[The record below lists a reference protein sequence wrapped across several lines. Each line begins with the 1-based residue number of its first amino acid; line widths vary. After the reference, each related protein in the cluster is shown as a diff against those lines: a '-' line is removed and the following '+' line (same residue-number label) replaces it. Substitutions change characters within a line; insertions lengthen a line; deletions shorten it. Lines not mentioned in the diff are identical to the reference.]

1 MQTFNKKIPVD
12 LFDVI
17 IVGGG
22 VAGLAAAMTAGQ
34 SGLRVLLLEKTV
46 LGGSVAVLEE
56 VSEYPGIEKI
66 SGWELTQTIV
76 KQARNSGCLLYDSI
90 EVTGVQRS
98 ENGRFEIHC
107 SGGDSFRARSVIVST
122 GGQPKLLG
130 LKDEARFALHG
141 IHTCAQ
147 CAGAR
152 YKGRDA
158 VIAGNGSHAVR
169 AALHLVNLG
178 CRVFF
183 ITGDAKIFGDANLIK
198 KLLNHKKFHFM
209 GGCHVTKLT
218 GDEAL
223 HEIDVTALTSGDL
236 QKLEIEAVFAY
247 RGIVP
252 NSMIVNAQKDAK
264 GFLLLDEN
272 FMTSLPG
279 VFAAGRIVYEDLPI
293 QVMIGDGSR
302 AALSAA
308 SWLQSAG

>member
-130 LKDEARFALHG
+130 LKDEARFAQHG

-198 KLLNHKKFHFM
+198 KLLNHKKFYFM
-209 GGCHVTKLT
+209 DGCHVATLA
-218 GDEAL
+218 GDETL
-223 HEIDVTALTSGDL
+223 HEIEVANLASGNL
-236 QKLEIEAVFAY
+236 QKLEVAAVFAY

-252 NSMIVNAQKDAK
+252 TSMIVNAEKDAK
-264 GFLLLDEN
+264 GFLLVDEN

-293 QVMIGDGSR
+293 QVMVGDGSR
-302 AALSAA
+302 TALSAA

>member
-1 MQTFNKKIPVD
+1 MQIFNKKIPEE

-17 IVGGG
+17 IAGGG
-22 VAGLAAAMTAGQ
+22 VAGLAAAMTAGR
-34 SGLRVLLLEKTV
+34 SGMRVLLLEKTV
-46 LGGSVAVLEE
+46 LGGSVAVLEA

-66 SGWELTQTIV
+66 GGWELTQTIAE
-76 KQARNSGCLLYDSI
+76 QARNSGCLLYDSI
-90 EVTGVQRS
+90 EVTGLQRL
-98 ENGRFEIHC
+98 ENSRFEVQC

-122 GGQPKLLG
+122 GGLPKLLG
-130 LKDEARFALHG
+130 LKNETRFAQHG

-152 YKGRDA
+152 YKGRDV
-158 VIAGNGSHAVR
+158 VIAGNGSCAVR
-169 AALHLVNLG
+169 AAVHLVDLG

-183 ITGDAKIFGDANLIK
+183 ITVDTKIIGDANLIK
-198 KLLNHKKFHFM
+198 KLLNHKHFHFM
-209 GGCHVTKLT
+209 SGCHVATLA

-223 HEIDVTALTSGDL
+223 HEIDVTDLTSGDL
-236 QKLEIEAVFAY
+236 QKLEVAAVFSY

-252 NSMIVNAQKDAK
+252 NSTIVNAQKDTK
-264 GFLLLDEN
+264 GFLLVDEN
-272 FMTSLPG
+272 FITSLPG

-308 SWLQSAG
+308 TWLQTAG